1 MNKELI
7 PWQNQTLNKTIR
19 HKKSPPL
26 NHPSENNLVGIN
38 VDLQTFVHHFNT
50 VHYTSMSAHHVQLL
64 FVTTVTLSGF
74 VTENLSVLSA
84 QTVVGGVRDVVGTGV
99 CTGVGAVVG
108 TGVDKGVG
116 AAGARVGA
124 GVGATVGPGVGA
136 VVGPGV
142 GAVVGTGVEI
152 NELIQSN

>member
-1 MNKELI
+1 
-7 PWQNQTLNKTIR
+7 
-19 HKKSPPL
+19 
-26 NHPSENNLVGIN
+26 
-38 VDLQTFVHHFNT
+38 
-50 VHYTSMSAHHVQLL
+50 MSAHHVQLL